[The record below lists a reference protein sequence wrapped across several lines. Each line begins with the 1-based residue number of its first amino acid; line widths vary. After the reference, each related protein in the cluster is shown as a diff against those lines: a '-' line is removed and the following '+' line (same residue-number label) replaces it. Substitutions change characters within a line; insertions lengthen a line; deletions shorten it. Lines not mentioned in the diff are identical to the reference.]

1 MEKNVKK
8 KGRLKMALFTFSGGV
23 HPADGKEFAKNSPI
37 TEYLPKGDVVLP
49 LGQHIGAPAQPIV
62 SKGDQVLVG
71 QKVAEAGG
79 FVSANIFSSVSG
91 TVKAIE
97 PRMTP
102 AGAKVNSIVIENDG
116 EFKEAAFEAKPY
128 DQMSKDD
135 VLAAIKEAGI
145 VGLGGAGFPTHVK
158 LAPKDPDAIEYIIV
172 NGADCEPYITGDYRI
187 LMETPELLIEG
198 LNIVLDMFPKA
209 KGIIGI
215 EDNKK
220 DAIAKVEALV
230 KGDARQ
236 SAIGLPFIREKEYSG
251 QTYSVTEYT
260 MSEIIASVYEKI
272 EQTGNKEGIL
282 FIDEINCVS
291 ETLAPTML
299 QFLQCKMFGNQ
310 KVPDGWIIVA
320 AGNPPE
326 YNKSVRDFDVVT
338 LDRMKKIDVEADYE
352 VWKEYA
358 YQAGIHPAI
367 LAYLEIRKEY
377 FYRMETTV
385 DGKAFV
391 TARGWEDLSQLLKV
405 YEELGKDIDREVV
418 FQYLQ
423 HLKIAKDFANYYELY
438 KKYKED
444 YGIERILKGQ
454 WNQETIGRLKFAA
467 FDEKLSVVGL
477 LNGKLSEMFAESY
490 RQDAYVTELFGWLKQ
505 LKTGKTL
512 SQVVKEIHEDFDE
525 KKKTEKL
532 GKAQEHMLLDVIKT
546 LESYEQISKAE
557 HLEAE
562 AEFERVREEF
572 KKEPAKLEQQ
582 IENTTKALDNAFDF
596 MEEAFGQSQEMVVF
610 VTELN
615 VNYYSVW
622 FIKENGCDKYYQYN
636 KGLLFDEQQA
646 EIMAEMDELER
657 KF

>member
-1 MEKNVKK
+1 MGLSLIYIMNIRE
-8 KGRLKMALFTFSGGV
+8 
-23 HPADGKEFAKNSPI
+23 AKNQIKQSIDIYLAKDNLGNYKIPI
-37 TEYLPKGDVVLP
+37 EKQRPIFLL
-49 LGQHIGAPAQPIV
+49 GAPGIGKTAIMEQIADELGIAIV
-62 SKGDQVLVG
+62 SY
-71 QKVAEAGG
+71 
-79 FVSANIFSSVSG
+79 S
-91 TVKAIE
+91 
-97 PRMTP
+97 MTHH
-102 AGAKVNSIVIENDG
+102 
-116 EFKEAAFEAKPY
+116 
-128 DQMSKDD
+128 
-135 VLAAIKEAGI
+135 
-145 VGLGGAGFPTHVK
+145 T
-158 LAPKDPDAIEYIIV
+158 
-172 NGADCEPYITGDYRI
+172 
-187 LMETPELLIEG
+187 
-198 LNIVLDMFPKA
+198 
-209 KGIIGI
+209 
-215 EDNKK
+215 
-220 DAIAKVEALV
+220 
-230 KGDARQ
+230 RQ
-236 SAIGLPFIREKEYSG
+236 SALGLPFIVRKNYDGVEYSV
-251 QTYSVTEYT
+251 SEYT
-260 MSEIIASVYEKI
+260 MSEIIASVYETR
-272 EQTGNKEGIL
+272 ESTGKLEGIL
-282 FIDEINCVS
+282 FLDEINCVS
-291 ETLAPTML
+291 ETLAPSML
-299 QFLQCKMFGNQ
+299 QFLQYKVFGNHR
-310 KVPDGWIIVA
+310 VPEGWVVVT

-326 YNKSVRDFDVVT
+326 YNRSVHEFDVVT
-338 LDRMKKIDVEADYE
+338 LDRLKVIEAEPDLETWKLYAKK
-352 VWKEYA
+352 K
-358 YQAGIHPAI
+358 GIHNSI
-367 LAYLEIRKEY
+367 QTYLDIKGSD
-377 FYRMETTV
+377 FYVIETTV
-385 DGKAFV
+385 DGKSYV

-512 SQVVKEIHEDFDE
+512 SQVVKEIHEDFNE

-636 KGLLFDEQQA
+636 RGLLFDEQQA